1 MGREKHHVI
10 RAVTSLFCMV
20 IFGLAWLIRNLWL
33 ATGGAVG
40 LCYVLWRIA
49 HASRGSPE
57 EATAANATMSRLAP
71 RRSPPATVPLPQRPA
86 TSRKPVDPGD
96 TDALVG
102 RMLAQERFALLLRPK
117 IAVNLSGAHLRRAQ
131 EALEQNMA
139 LVPDGEVV
147 LGRIDEALHDG
158 KLNEEEIAAARGRLI
173 QVERFFLDRFP
184 VTNQQ
189 FYEFVAD
196 GGYEQMSLWDESIW
210 PAVLDLIDGTG
221 MPGPRYWR
229 DGCFRPEEKDHPVVG
244 VSWYEASAYARWV
257 GKRLP
262 TDAEW
267 VKAGSWPVP
276 LSATTRLQRRYP
288 WGDTMDRKRTN
299 LWSPARPRSVPV
311 NHYAEGVSVGGVYQ
325 LIGNV
330 WEWTSGNFRPEDHLA
345 GKLELPT
352 PMKNIRGGAFDTYF
366 DNQATCQFQSGENP
380 LGRRHNI
387 GFRCAVG
394 VCDLVLTRQPPS
406 VEERAGGAPGG
417 ADPGADDP
425 GAAGAAA
432 AEPVPVAEEV
442 RA

>member
-1 MGREKHHVI
+1 MGREKNHVI
-10 RAVTSLFCMV
+10 RGVTSLCCMV
-20 IFGLAWLIRNLWL
+20 ILGLAWMARNLWL

-49 HASRGSPE
+49 RASRGSAE
-57 EATAANATMSRLAP
+57 EATSTNASHP
-71 RRSPPATVPLPQRPA
+71 RPPATVPLPQRPA
-86 TSRKPVDPGD
+86 TSRQPVDPGD
-96 TDALVG
+96 TDGLVG
-102 RMLAQERFALLLRPK
+102 QMLAQERFALLLRPK
-117 IAVNLSGAHLRRAQ
+117 IAANLSGAHLRRAQ

-147 LGRIDEALHDG
+147 LGRIDEALQDG
-158 KLNEEEIAAARGRLI
+158 KLNEEEIAAAQGRLI

-189 FYEFVAD
+189 FYAFVAD
-196 GGYEQMSLWDESIW
+196 GGYEQMAFWDESIW
-210 PAVLDLIDGTG
+210 PAVLDLVDRTG
-221 MPGPRYWR
+221 MPGPRYWQ
-229 DGCFRPEEKDHPVVG
+229 DGCFRPAEKDHPVVG

-276 LSATTRLQRRYP
+276 LSSTTRLQRRYP
-288 WGDTMDRKRTN
+288 WGDTMDRNRAN
-299 LWSPARPRSVPV
+299 LWNPRRARSVPV
-311 NHYAEGVSVGGVYQ
+311 NQYAEGVSVGGVYQ

-330 WEWTSGNFRPEDHLA
+330 WEWTSGNFRAGDHLA

-352 PMKNIRGGAFDTYF
+352 PMKSIRGGAFDTYF

-406 VEERAGGAPGG
+406 VEEPADGEPGDGDPGDGEAGVAEAGAPQ
-417 ADPGADDP
+417 
-425 GAAGAAA
+425 
-432 AEPVPVAEEV
+432 PVSMAEEV